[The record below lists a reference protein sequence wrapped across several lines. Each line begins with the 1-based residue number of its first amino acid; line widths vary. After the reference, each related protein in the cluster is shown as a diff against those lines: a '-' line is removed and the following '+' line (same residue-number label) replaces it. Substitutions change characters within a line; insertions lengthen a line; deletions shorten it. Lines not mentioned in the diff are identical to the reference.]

1 MLWWVYWFRVLLR
14 SLLSPIWCHHPNMPM
29 YFLSFYENL
38 FVWQIFTVYLHSYLH
53 INTFVFFCDIHNRL
67 HIQSRSLDVVYNP
80 AAVKWLADFFTRPHQ
95 APDAQLRRA
104 ARHRYEAVKQKTK
117 QEFMRNWEQILEGKL
132 ASSLA
137 VWHDPDV
144 RCNAFMNRIFLF
156 LPGDFKTF

>member
-1 MLWWVYWFRVLLR
+1 
-14 SLLSPIWCHHPNMPM
+14 
-29 YFLSFYENL
+29 
-38 FVWQIFTVYLHSYLH
+38 
-53 INTFVFFCDIHNRL
+53 
-67 HIQSRSLDVVYNP
+67 
-80 AAVKWLADFFTRPHQ
+80 
-95 APDAQLRRA
+95 
-104 ARHRYEAVKQKTK
+104 VKQKTK